1 MEHNFKIP
9 SYDKVCGG
17 GKGRTGYQQL
27 KKVHSH
33 TPFLLLFLSS
43 LFYHLPSL
51 FLPSLSPLPPSLLPL
66 PSLPLLS
73 FSLPSLLPSLL
84 LFLLPSLHSLPIF
97 LSPSLSA
104 FSLSLLQVVQVNH
117 TLTKKVEELS
127 DSANSAKVR
136 LQLFIEWWAEYC
148 SNYGEI
154 SPWLEGAESRLGQL
168 VARGESTQAPLVSP
182 VELLQDAKVCVH
194 IHVHV

>member
-1 MEHNFKIP
+1 M
-9 SYDKVCGG
+9 
-17 GKGRTGYQQL
+17 
-27 KKVHSH
+27 
-33 TPFLLLFLSS
+33 
-43 LFYHLPSL
+43 
-51 FLPSLSPLPPSLLPL
+51 
-66 PSLPLLS
+66 
-73 FSLPSLLPSLL
+73 
-84 LFLLPSLHSLPIF
+84 
-97 LSPSLSA
+97 
-104 FSLSLLQVVQVNH
+104 NH
-117 TLTKKVEELS
+117 TLTKKVEVLS

-194 IHVHV
+194 IHVYV

>member
-1 MEHNFKIP
+1 MGE
-9 SYDKVCGG
+9 GG
-17 GKGRTGYQQL
+17 GTGYQQL
-27 KKVHSH
+27 KKVHFH
-33 TPFLLLFLSS
+33 TPSLLLSLSP

-51 FLPSLSPLPPSLLPL
+51 FLTSFLL
-66 PSLPLLS
+66 
-73 FSLPSLLPSLL
+73 SLLPSLPS
-84 LFLLPSLHSLPIF
+84 LPSLPPLSFSPPPLFVSLLLRSTF
-97 LSPSLSA
+97 PSH

-154 SPWLEGAESRLGQL
+154 SPWLEGAESRVVQL

-182 VELLQDAKVCVH
+182 VELLQDAKVRGYVCVH
-194 IHVHV
+194 IHVYG